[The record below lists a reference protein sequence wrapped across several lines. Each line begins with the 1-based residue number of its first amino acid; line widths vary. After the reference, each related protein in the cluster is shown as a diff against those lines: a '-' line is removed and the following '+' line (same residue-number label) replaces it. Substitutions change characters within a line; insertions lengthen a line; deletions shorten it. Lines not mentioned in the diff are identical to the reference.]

1 MTRNLARERTDVGM
15 ALVYFFAW
23 VRGERLTYEE
33 YSEAMYAADDF
44 VFQDEIER
52 RRATW
57 R

>member
-23 VRGERLTYEE
+23 VRGERLTHEE
-33 YSEAMYAADDF
+33 YVEAMYAADDF

-52 RRATW
+52 RRA
-57 R
+57 RR